1 MEVEMSPEEIHT
13 TDRARRS
20 DPETLRLRRVTP
32 SLTVGDVGESLKF
45 YRDLLGFVVDE
56 IWEHEGKRV
65 GAALVAGSVT
75 LLLSL
80 DDGAKGND
88 RTKGEGFRLHLST
101 VQDVDHLAAKVEARG
116 GTLQEGPTDMP
127 WGSRAFTVIDP
138 DGFKLTIA
146 AEA

>member
-1 MEVEMSPEEIHT
+1 MSPDQDPTPEM
-13 TDRARRS
+13 APRS
-20 DPETLRLRRVTP
+20 SPETLRLRRVTP
-32 SLTVGDVGESLKF
+32 AITVDDVDESLKF

-56 IWEHEGKRV
+56 IWEQEGRRV

-80 DDGAKGND
+80 DDGDKGAD
-88 RTKGEGFRLHLST
+88 RVKGQGFRLHLST
-101 VQDVDHLAAKVEARG
+101 IQDVDHLAAKVEARG
-116 GTLQEGPTDMP
+116 GSLHEGPTDMP
-127 WGSRAFTVIDP
+127 WGARAFTVIDP